1 MDRARHVVARHGG
14 AAEALAED
22 LVARAQAGRVE
33 GCVEDFALGLLV
45 VDEGEISIMMVMMM
59 MVMVMVMVMMVKNES
74 CGI

>member
-14 AAEALAED
+14 PAEALAED

-45 VDEGEISIMMVMMM
+45 VDEGEVSIVMMVMMM
-59 MVMVMVMVMMVKNES
+59 MVMVMVMMVKNES
-74 CGI
+74 CGL